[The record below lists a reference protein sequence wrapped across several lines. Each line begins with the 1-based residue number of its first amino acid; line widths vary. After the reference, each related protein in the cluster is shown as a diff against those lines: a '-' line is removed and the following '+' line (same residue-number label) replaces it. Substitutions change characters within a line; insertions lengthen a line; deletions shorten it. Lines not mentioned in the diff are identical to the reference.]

1 MLSLRLV
8 WSHQALFIY
17 FRKYLLTFLAI
28 QANAYVPG
36 WGQTIFQSANEM
48 TNNNIYRQRM
58 NEQQGK
64 LAEERAWWDKKKT
77 SIKEG
82 FMKELDEDSETKP
95 AQTAGSTTSEATPA
109 APAPGSDD
117 EAVLVEAENSGN
129 SNVGSPK
136 GQKKKGKGK
145 K

>member
-1 MLSLRLV
+1 
-8 WSHQALFIY
+8 
-17 FRKYLLTFLAI
+17 
-28 QANAYVPG
+28 
-36 WGQTIFQSANEM
+36 
-48 TNNNIYRQRM
+48 M

-95 AQTAGSTTSEATPA
+95 AQTAGSTTSEAAPA